1 MNGVRRIKIP
11 TELSRLARVFPVDLY
26 IVGGYIRNQLLGI
39 EQGDI
44 DLCSSL
50 TIDKLAKAVEESGFV
65 VKSKNK
71 DMGTAKLVF
80 GDIVYDYV
88 TFREEKYGTDKAHRP
103 EQVEFIDNI
112 HKDAARRDFSVN
124 AIYYN
129 INKQT
134 IIDYHNGLIDLRR
147 GVIKAIGNADD
158 VMKNDGER
166 VLRMIRL
173 AGELNFK
180 IDKATFKSAIKNVSN
195 LYGISADRISLEL
208 GRILNCD
215 KRYPGRAKK
224 KAFVNSLKIL
234 NRMSVWRCF
243 GLEIDKINYNMVK
256 KVKDRG
262 LGLIIDMVD
271 TANPASVS
279 YFVEKLFKNVSIN
292 KKKLDQIIKIIS
304 GYYDALNKKNT
315 KQYFFKYFDNF
326 EEIYPL
332 IAQKNKFLAQKY
344 QFFYKYIISYHL
356 VIKRSDLMVSAKD
369 LKAKFPSL
377 PVKMYG
383 EVLDGVLSDVFDGK
397 YPNERE
403 IILKEIAGR
412 MTIRKS

>member
-1 MNGVRRIKIP
+1 MNGVRRIKVP
-11 TELSRLARVFPVDLY
+11 TELSQLAMVFPVDLY
-26 IVGGYIRNQLLGI
+26 IVGGYIRNQMLGI

-50 TIDKLAKAVEESGFV
+50 TIDKLSKVAEECGFV
-65 VKSKNK
+65 VKNKNK
-71 DMGTAKLVF
+71 EMGTARLVY
-80 GDIVYDYV
+80 GDIVYDYA
-88 TFREEKYGTDKAHRP
+88 TFREEKYGDDKSHKP
-103 EQVEFIDNI
+103 EQVEFVDNI
-112 HKDAARRDFSVN
+112 HIDASRRDFSIN

-134 IIDYHNGLIDLRR
+134 IIDYYNGMIDLRR
-147 GVIKAIGNADD
+147 GVIRAIGNAEE

-180 IDKATFKSAIKNVSN
+180 IDKATFNAAFKNVAN
-195 LYGISADRISLEL
+195 LYGISADRVAMEL
-208 GRILNCD
+208 VKILNCD
-215 KRYPGRAKK
+215 RRYPEKGKK
-224 KAFVNSLKIL
+224 NAFVNSIKIL
-234 NRMSVWRCF
+234 NRMGVWKCI
-243 GLEIDKINYNMVK
+243 GLEFEKINLNMVK
-256 KVKDRG
+256 KVKERE

-279 YFVEKLFKNVSIN
+279 YFVEKLFKKLTIQ
-292 KKKLDQIIKIIS
+292 KKKLEQVVNIIS
-304 GYYDALNKKNT
+304 GYYDALNKKNN

-332 IAQKNKFLAQKY
+332 IVEKNKFLAQKY

-377 PVKMYG
+377 PAKMYS

-397 YPNERE
+397 YPNEKE
-403 IILKEIAGR
+403 SILKEIAGR
-412 MTIRKS
+412 MTLKK